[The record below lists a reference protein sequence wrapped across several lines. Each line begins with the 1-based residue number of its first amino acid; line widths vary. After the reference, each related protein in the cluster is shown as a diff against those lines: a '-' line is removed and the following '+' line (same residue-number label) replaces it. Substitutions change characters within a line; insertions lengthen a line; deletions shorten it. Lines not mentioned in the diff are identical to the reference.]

1 MENSRLLNKQNPDF
15 FFDPLNEEEIQDI
28 TSNTAN
34 NKTVSPDNIPTL
46 LLQQFEK
53 ELSATFIN
61 NKFVL

>member
-15 FFDPLNEEEIQDI
+15 FFDPFNEEEIQDI